1 VDIFEELHAEHE
13 RVSELIARL
22 QDGGR
27 DEATLKTLQ
36 SELSSHAEAEEQV
49 FYARLEDEG
58 ATKDTVAEGYEE
70 HEAIS
75 RALTQ
80 LAGPLGESTFPA
92 ALAELRENVEHHIG
106 EEEGTLFEQAKP
118 LLSED
123 EAVALREQFELTK
136 SRLQGR
142 A

>member
-1 VDIFEELHAEHE
+1 VDIFEELHKEHE
-13 RVSELIARL
+13 QVSELITRL
-22 QDGGR
+22 QDGR
-27 DEATLKTLQ
+27 DEATLRTLQ
-36 SELSSHAEAEEQV
+36 SELSSHAEAEELV
-49 FYARLEDEG
+49 FYTRLKDED

-92 ALAELRENVEHHIG
+92 ALAELKENVDHHVA

-123 EAVALREQFELTK
+123 EAVSLRDQFEQAK

-142 A
+142 QA